1 MHSEKYEL
9 SAETR
14 RSYIV
19 KTLLRGLKNIFTSW
33 RAALVYAMVMLVL
46 GALLQLSCDDAGG
59 FAATMQELLLKV
71 LYLGLFPVAAYGFG
85 YVPGSF
91 AAYRNMVRAG
101 FVNSAGEAPV
111 LIHRRCDGK
120 AEELTFE
127 AKGLPLEDWTDAKET
142 IQTALNMTIG
152 RIKQGEDL
160 RTIIVR
166 AVPGN
171 VQFPPIISWS
181 DDFLAENEAVVRLGK
196 TIADEI
202 VEINIDKQPMMLL
215 AGNTGSGKTNL
226 AVCICYQA
234 LKRGAQVTVVDFK
247 GLDFVEL
254 ERLGATILTKPD
266 AIINALKDATDEIEY
281 RRQLFADVGA
291 KKLSSYRK
299 KTGID
304 LPRMVVLVDECAM
317 LTDYGTTKEA
327 RDFSK
332 AVVDLLSGIARVGRA
347 LGVYLII
354 STQRPDQAA
363 VPGSIKS
370 NLIVHICGRADA
382 TLSGIVLGDSRA
394 SVKIPEDAQ
403 GRFIMAAGADDTVFQ
418 AFYIDDED

>member
-1 MHSEKYEL
+1 MNSEKYEL
-9 SAETR
+9 TAETR
-14 RSYIV
+14 RYYILR
-19 KTLLRGLKNIFTSW
+19 TLLRGLKKIFTRWKASLAY
-33 RAALVYAMVMLVL
+33 AAVMLAL
-46 GALLQLSCDDAGG
+46 GVLLQLSCAGADG
-59 FAATMQELLLKV
+59 LAGAIQALLMRA
-71 LYLGLFPVAAYGFG
+71 LYIMLFPTLVYAFG
-85 YVPGSF
+85 HVRGSF
-91 AAYRNMVRAG
+91 AIYRNLIRAG
-101 FVNSAGEAPV
+101 FTNKVGEAPV
-111 LIHRRCDGK
+111 LIQRQRVGL
-120 AEELTFE
+120 AEELTFV
-127 AKGLPLEDWTDAKET
+127 AKGLPLETWTEEKEK

-299 KTGID
+299 KAGID
-304 LPRMVVLVDECAM
+304 LPRRVILVDECAM

-327 RDFSK
+327 KEFSR
-332 AVVDLLSGIARVGRA
+332 AVVDLLSGIARIGRA
-347 LGVYLII
+347 MGVYLII

-403 GRFIMAAGADDTVFQ
+403 GRFIMAEGTDDTVFQ